1 MAVRLVDTI
10 EQMKAVVADGARSP
24 WQRSEKVLELAAS
37 FMVAAIARDPE
48 RGQVGILMRIPDA
61 PMLTFA
67 YPSHLSEG
75 NTLPLDQNSVAGRVF
90 LGRTVAIENQLK
102 RESHKDFFE
111 RIPNERGAV
120 RPIQKMVAAPI
131 LVSDGEAI
139 GVAEVSRTGSTLATA
154 GPDFTPQ
161 DAENLLKT
169 CRAFAPFVAR
179 TWTRDRGWEREV

>member
-1 MAVRLVDTI
+1 MAVRLADVI
-10 EQMKAVVADGARSP
+10 EQMKAAVGEASRGPWERS
-24 WQRSEKVLELAAS
+24 QKVLGLAAD
-37 FMVAAIARDPE
+37 FMVAAIARDVE

-67 YPSHLSEG
+67 FPPHLAEG

-90 LGRTVAIENQLK
+90 LNRAVAVENQLK
-102 RESHKDFFE
+102 REAHKDFFE

-131 LVSDGEAI
+131 AGTDGEPI
-139 GVAEVSRTGSTLATA
+139 GVAEVSRVGESLAAA

-169 CRAFAPFVAR
+169 CRAFAPFIAR
-179 TWTRDRGWEREV
+179 TWTRDRGWER